1 MSGFTCWI
9 TAKTAF
15 DVHSGVKFLPRC
27 QVKSGSAL
35 ASEDGSPS
43 PALNNNNK
51 RKRRHANWVLPRKR
65 FRRYTL
71 LYSRIGASCVFQ
83 DQFKGCLGMMSRCDL
98 DEASLKTCS
107 QSMIRLLG
115 LLPSSPVWLPL
126 SCSCRHKD
134 KSQLHQPFLHGDPAK
149 LPHHTSWHSSLLLC
163 SAYKETQQNLWHSLP
178 SLGSVRRRRRQRR
191 RIIILF
197 LSTLF
202 PVAAA
207 DVLNLLTAS
216 GSKRTAR
223 RAAGNF

>member
-134 KSQLHQPFLHGDPAK
+134 KSQLHQQ
-149 LPHHTSWHSSLLLC
+149 
-163 SAYKETQQNLWHSLP
+163 TQQNLWHSLP